1 MCSLG
6 NWRDTRQLAQAQ
18 PSMDQNESYDYYSY
32 YNETDECQVELG
44 AVLPRLRSAF
54 YCLVTVVGVPAN
66 MALLLALWARHRGAG
81 KLGSSL
87 QRHSWTNSE
96 ILAANL
102 AVSDLLFLGSLP
114 VWIYTDLSGEW
125 RGGVAGC
132 KAVPYI
138 TALNMYVVVWLVTF
152 MSIDRYLAIVCQSLY
167 RRVKQRP
174 LVVWGCA
181 LTWLASALLA
191 LPVLRS
197 RMLELDEQHGISYC
211 REKEISPEIRL
222 CLILLTFFLPLSVTV
237 FCYGSLVRV
246 LSQHSQG
253 LTHDPAPGP
262 GPAPPGRSVRRSMR
276 VVLWVVTA
284 FILSWVPFNSFR
296 LLMVVGRSLTPG
308 SDASCWLQWVA
319 AQGIE
324 WTAPLAFANSCVNPL
339 VFGGVSHTL
348 LCWGPAARLLG
359 LRSRVGGQSGASSH
373 TSPSSWGRAE

>member
-1 MCSLG
+1 
-6 NWRDTRQLAQAQ
+6 
-18 PSMDQNESYDYYSY
+18 MDQENDSYVYYY
-32 YNETDECQVELG
+32 DETDGNNCQVELG
-44 AVLPRLRSAF
+44 AALPPVRSAF
-54 YCLVTVVGVPAN
+54 YCLVMVVGVPAN

-81 KLGSSL
+81 KPGSSG
-87 QRHSWTNSE
+87 QRRSWTNSE

-114 VWIYTDLSGEW
+114 IWIYTDLSSMEW
-125 RGGVAGC
+125 RGGAASC

-152 MSIDRYLAIVCQSLY
+152 MSIDRYLAVVCQSLY
-167 RRVKQRP
+167 RQIKRRP

-181 LTWLASALLA
+181 LTWLTSALLA

-197 RMLELDEQHGISYC
+197 RLLEHDEESGSSYC
-211 REKEISPEIRL
+211 RETEISPELRL
-222 CLILLTFFLPLSVTV
+222 CLILFNFFLPLSVTV
-237 FCYGSLVRV
+237 FCYGSLIRV
-246 LSQHSQG
+246 LSRHSQG

-284 FILSWVPFNSFR
+284 FILSWLPFNTFR
-296 LLMVVGRSLTPG
+296 LLRVVGLSLTPG

-339 VFGGVSHTL
+339 VFGAVSHTL
-348 LCWGPAARLLG
+348 LCWDPAARLLG

-373 TSPSSWGRAE
+373 TSPSSWEGRSDRG